1 MVAST
6 THEGYR
12 IYTRAFD
19 RVVTARE
26 LDSVLGPLSTE
37 SKASL
42 DKAWDIFQTGLMD
55 WKMRVHL
62 DALAASER
70 IRRTTT
76 DDDRADTVITL
87 LVDQSGSMRG
97 QSMLLAAAA
106 TEIAQDFLAHLDYR
120 VEILG
125 FTTVS
130 WKGGLPRKFWR
141 WWFRPKAPGRLCEL
155 LHIIYQSADDDR
167 ASGLGW
173 AIRQMLR
180 PDLPK
185 ENIDGEALIWASER
199 LAARPEKRKII
210 VVISD
215 GAPVDDSTL
224 LANEPDILDAHLRE
238 VIADIET
245 RGDIE
250 LFALGI
256 GFEVARY
263 YAASTTINTAEDL
276 GTSLIGLLQGAL
288 TGQPR
293 PDPSHKGA

>member
-1 MVAST
+1 MAASA
-6 THEGYR
+6 THQGYR

-19 RVVTARE
+19 RIVTADQ
-26 LDSVLGPLSTE
+26 LDSVLGPLSAE
-37 SKASL
+37 AKVVLEKAG
-42 DKAWDIFQTGLMD
+42 DIFQTGLMD
-55 WKMRVHL
+55 WNMRVHL

-70 IRRTTT
+70 LRGVTT
-76 DDDRADTVITL
+76 DNDRADTVITL

-106 TEIAQDFLAHLDYR
+106 VDIAQDFLSHLDYR

-130 WKGGLPRKFWR
+130 WRGGHPRQFWK

-155 LHIIYQSADDDR
+155 LHIIYRSADDSKAAR
-167 ASGLGW
+167 LAW
-173 AIRQMLR
+173 NIRQMLR

-185 ENIDGEALIWASER
+185 ENVDGEALIWASER
-199 LAARPEKRKII
+199 LLARPEKRKII

-224 LANEPDILDAHLRE
+224 LANDPDILVAHLQE
-238 VIADIET
+238 VIADLESK
-245 RGDIE
+245 GEIE

-256 GFEVARY
+256 GFDVARY
-263 YAASTTINTAEDL
+263 YAASITIKTAEDL
-276 GTSLIGLLQGAL
+276 GTSLIGLLEGAL
-288 TGQPR
+288 ARRRGK
-293 PDPSHKGA
+293 PDG

>member
-1 MVAST
+1 MVGSE
-6 THEGYR
+6 THGGYR

-26 LDSVLGPLSTE
+26 LDSVLGPLSAE

-42 DKAWDIFQTGLMD
+42 EKAWDIFQTGLMD
-55 WKMRVHL
+55 WRMRVHL
-62 DALAASER
+62 DALTASER
-70 IRRTTT
+70 LRRVST
-76 DDDRADTVITL
+76 DDERADTVITL

-97 QSMLLAAAA
+97 QSILLAAAA
-106 TEIAQDFLAHLDYR
+106 TDIAQNFLAHLDYR

-130 WKGGLPRKFWR
+130 WKGGLPRKFWK

-155 LHIIYQSADDDR
+155 LHIIYRSADSDQI
-167 ASGLGW
+167 SGLGW
-173 AIRQMLR
+173 TIKPMLR
-180 PDLPK
+180 PDLLK
-185 ENIDGEALIWASER
+185 ENIDGEALLWASER

-210 VVISD
+210 VMISD

-224 LANEPDILDAHLRE
+224 LANDPDILTAHLRE

-245 RGDIE
+245 KQDIE

-256 GFEVARY
+256 GFDVARY
-263 YAASTTINTAEDL
+263 YAACTTIKTAEDL
-276 GTSLIGLLQGAL
+276 GTSLIELLERAL
-288 TGQPR
+288 TGRRPR
-293 PDPSHKGA
+293 LEPS